1 LNEHWIKQT
10 ITNTTRPRTSQQKY
24 GRAIQISLKN
34 TKENSMPY
42 INVGK
47 ENSGNIDLY
56 YEDHGTGRTS
66 RCVTHNSG
74 PSEEGTPRSP
84 SHFQVRSEPI
94 KKEHASYRP
103 RIVSLRRLLWQ
114 RADLRDVVNGKSG
127 LNRGFFSVR
136 INFQVPIET
145 EIAEHCYA
153 QRCISR
159 SDLLKSGPRHDE

>member
-1 LNEHWIKQT
+1 
-10 ITNTTRPRTSQQKY
+10 
-24 GRAIQISLKN
+24 
-34 TKENSMPY
+34 MPY
-42 INVGK
+42 INVGQ
-47 ENSGNIDLY
+47 ENSGNINLY

-114 RADLRDVVNGKSG
+114 RADLRDRRPGWP
-127 LNRGFFSVR
+127 LRLVR
-136 INFQVPIET
+136 PSAVGAKLGDTSRRTLSQP
-145 EIAEHCYA
+145 A
-153 QRCISR
+153 QELHSAWKP
-159 SDLLKSGPRHDE
+159 LLEATQQWLRNVLVLTVLPPSTCGNLLSHMQRASS